1 MSHLAAATFALCVF
15 RATLPATVG
24 SAEMDDGIYRTV
36 PAGTGTRV
44 TRSSGGTVDLGE
56 RISET
61 FGDVT
66 VWSLSNQNDRF
77 RVLMTHPGR
86 FDPRKRVAIYV
97 DGVCEFVSSHNPRD
111 SGKTELIADVSGH
124 ANAKKLA
131 AALKAKFLERTHP
144 GQRLLVSW
152 SSVQESYRI
161 GEAVTLE
168 LKIENV
174 GSTTVRFIEGG
185 QQRGP
190 RDNQFGFTAFA
201 QSGYGQP
208 LPDTGDPRH
217 HGGMG
222 AHRELKPNDIFRKR
236 VDLSKWFKFEKPGA
250 YEITGLYEL
259 ELHEKD
265 FGARV
270 LWEDFAT
277 GRCLVRIVE

>member
-1 MSHLAAATFALCVF
+1 MSHLAFALCI
-15 RATLPATVG
+15 LPAALPSTVG
-24 SAEMDDGIYRTV
+24 SAEMADGIYRMV
-36 PAGTGTRV
+36 PAGKGTRV
-44 TRSSGGTVDLGE
+44 ARSSGGTVDLGQ
-56 RISET
+56 RIFET

-86 FDPRKRVAIYV
+86 FDPRKRAAIYV
-97 DGVCEFVSSHNPRD
+97 DGVCEIVSSYNPRD
-111 SGKTELIADVSGH
+111 SGKTELIADVSGN
-124 ANAKKLA
+124 ANAKKLV
-131 AALKAKFLERTHP
+131 AALKANFLERTHP
-144 GQRLLVSW
+144 GHRLLVSW
-152 SSVQESYRI
+152 KSVQESYRV
-161 GEAVTLE
+161 GETVMLDLA
-168 LKIENV
+168 IENV

-190 RDNQFGFTAFA
+190 RDNQFGFSAFA

-208 LPDTGDPRH
+208 IPDTGDPRH

-236 VDLSKWFKFEKPGA
+236 VDLSKWFKFKKPGA

-259 ELHEKD
+259 ELHGKD

-277 GRCLVRIVE
+277 GRCLVRIDE